1 MNKIMGANSPVSRML
16 PINSL
21 NAYEGSA
28 RTHNRTQRRKLES
41 LVRRF
46 GQVVPVIVDQ
56 NNTIIDGH
64 AVWEVMRELGYDDIS
79 AVIVSGRSDPEI
91 RALRL
96 ALNRLPQDAGW
107 DNEMLRK
114 EFQHLLDLS
123 FDMDLTSF
131 SAVEI
136 DHVLEIDA
144 GAGED
149 GSDIPRPDAVAVSR
163 PADIWVCG
171 PHRIACGDALDV
183 DVVSSVLNGN
193 RPSMAFIDPPYNV
206 PIDGFVSGNGDTRH
220 REFLQGSGEMS
231 EAQFIGF
238 LGQALETLKAV
249 LASGSICFVC
259 IDWRHYYE
267 LQCAIRQAALELLNL
282 CVWAKT
288 TPGLGSFY
296 RSQHELVAVL
306 KVGNAEIRNNMALT
320 GKRRN
325 RSNLWTH
332 RGMNSFGD
340 DRDELVRLHPTVKPV
355 ALIAD
360 AIRDVSMRGE
370 VVLDTFLGSGSTLM
384 AAEETGRV
392 CCGVELDPLYVDVA
406 VRRWEQATRRDAT
419 LLESGETFAELSERR
434 AETSPEI
441 AHG

>member
-1 MNKIMGANSPVSRML
+1 
-16 PINSL
+16 
-21 NAYEGSA
+21 
-28 RTHNRTQRRKLES
+28 
-41 LVRRF
+41 
-46 GQVVPVIVDQ
+46 
-56 NNTIIDGH
+56 
-64 AVWEVMRELGYDDIS
+64 
-79 AVIVSGRSDPEI
+79 
-91 RALRL
+91 
-96 ALNRLPQDAGW
+96 
-107 DNEMLRK
+107 
-114 EFQHLLDLS
+114 
-123 FDMDLTSF
+123 
-131 SAVEI
+131 
-136 DHVLEIDA
+136 
-144 GAGED
+144 
-149 GSDIPRPDAVAVSR
+149 
-163 PADIWVCG
+163 
-171 PHRIACGDALDV
+171 
-183 DVVSSVLNGN
+183 
-193 RPSMAFIDPPYNV
+193 MAFIDPPYNV